1 MRAPFHRALGAMLM
15 VVIVWWALVM
25 GDGEEVIKRSMRVK
39 SGVFARRVGRFAR
52 ALRTTLRRRKRDE
65 NESVKSAFGR
75 GVGFYIGEPCES
87 TCNSILFHVYCNKS
101 SGRCECHDQYPVNI
115 ENKVCVKAS
124 HLGERCEYDEACAF
138 NDDHT
143 ACVSGKCDCADGF
156 RAAQHLKGQS
166 LCLPGKSPLGL
177 NGSTVTFLE
186 NNYLMTTVSAVAGL
200 VIFTALLCLVLRL
213 FSKARF
219 SRPAD
224 RMASAGSPPTM
235 MSAFTG
241 SHVLDSRRASRS
253 SMSSTD
259 YMPVSRRASYSML
272 APPSSLGSRRASSTS
287 VRSGLSYR
295 TNSSFRGYRYREPVR
310 RALSSPADSSQNF
323 PPPSPCKVPNHQPHH
338 HHHHSHHPI
347 HHNSPVDEDDMLD
360 DSPVPTVNVN
370 HLSNHI

>member
-1 MRAPFHRALGAMLM
+1 MILQG
-15 VVIVWWALVM
+15 I
-25 GDGEEVIKRSMRVK
+25 
-39 SGVFARRVGRFAR
+39 
-52 ALRTTLRRRKRDE
+52 RDE
-65 NESVKSAFGR
+65 IGCRSVHQTSHMFFQPDELCCRLKNWGNKKILIMKMLTERQHLIIQNVKINMLVHVR
-75 GVGFYIGEPCES
+75 GHC
-87 TCNSILFHVYCNKS
+87 T
-101 SGRCECHDQYPVNI
+101 
-115 ENKVCVKAS
+115 A
-124 HLGERCEYDEACAF
+124 HLGDRCEYDEACAF
-138 NDDHT
+138 SDDHT

-166 LCLPGKSPLGL
+166 LCLP
-177 NGSTVTFLE
+177 GSTVTFLE